1 MSSFTKASSPGKGTS
16 AFSGGSVKSPSRTPE
31 DQLKTIGGMPPTKTI
46 AEINNANDPA
56 KRGPA
61 PDVSRGT

>member
-1 MSSFTKASSPGKGTS
+1 MSSFTKASSPSKGVS
-16 AFSGGSVKSPSRTPE
+16 AYPAGSVKSPCNTPE
-31 DQLKTIGGMPPTKTI
+31 DQLKTIGGMPPKKSI
-46 AEINNANDPA
+46 EEINNANDPS